1 MPKPTEE
8 RLPNRRRKTIKFRN
22 PLKTPKTPKTPKTLK
37 TLKTLKTPKTP
48 KTPKTLNPPCC
59 LTFRKIDVARS
70 AVRDNLY
77 GRTYWHFTLAV
88 RLFCMRRYGHGSSVL
103 CYDRWAQ

>member
-37 TLKTLKTPKTP
+37 TLKTL
-48 KTPKTLNPPCC
+48 NPPCC
-59 LTFRKIDVARS
+59 LTFRK
-70 AVRDNLY
+70 
-77 GRTYWHFTLAV
+77 
-88 RLFCMRRYGHGSSVL
+88 
-103 CYDRWAQ
+103 DR